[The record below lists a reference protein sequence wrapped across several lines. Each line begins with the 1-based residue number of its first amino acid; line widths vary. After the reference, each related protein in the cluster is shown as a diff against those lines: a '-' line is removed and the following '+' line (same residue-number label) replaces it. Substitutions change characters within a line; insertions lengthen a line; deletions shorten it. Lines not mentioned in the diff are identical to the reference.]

1 MDKRMIS
8 GAAALL
14 VFSAF
19 LTGCSDSKKKKK
31 PSDDTGVNDTVVS
44 ETTEP
49 EFREYSDDDFKRI
62 DVELIYSDEQLP
74 AEVSITDLSGLDLG
88 ERVPV
93 CYKDGFVQEY
103 FKSYEEWGA
112 FDWHDFIDKSVKGY
126 PDSVYEYNG
135 SYFIEAEY
143 PVMYSMDSDFAVF
156 RYDPESE
163 ETVEIYSWA
172 AADAN
177 EHFDKNVVFSGG
189 ELFFTVWSS
198 DNDSHSAVMR
208 LDLDSREV
216 STMYEEN
223 NDFTS
228 IWLYRDDSGEV
239 AFFEFRQLDSEKTSE
254 IYTYDRDSGQF
265 VKAAASDGD
274 RIMSLNTFDGVKTE
288 LIKRQGK
295 RALEVRNERFYS
307 FQTKISAGNVIYS
320 DKDRLVLTDNVNLHT
335 YDMNRME
342 HYVTKIS
349 DMGSE
354 IVMCGGKIF
363 IGNRSRDFRMP
374 VYCIIPELGLAFPV
388 TEEGI
393 YMDLSAKDGGITFN
407 SIKNGELTY
416 EHNGNTFEREV
427 DYVDKIYTV
436 KFE

>member
-1 MDKRMIS
+1 M
-8 GAAALL
+8 
-14 VFSAF
+14 
-19 LTGCSDSKKKKK
+19 
-31 PSDDTGVNDTVVS
+31 
-44 ETTEP
+44 
-49 EFREYSDDDFKRI
+49 
-62 DVELIYSDEQLP
+62 
-74 AEVSITDLSGLDLG
+74 
-88 ERVPV
+88 
-93 CYKDGFVQEY
+93 QEY

-388 TEEGI
+388 TEDGI
-393 YMDLSAKDGGITFN
+393 YMDLSATDGGITFN
-407 SIKNGELTY
+407 SIENGELTY